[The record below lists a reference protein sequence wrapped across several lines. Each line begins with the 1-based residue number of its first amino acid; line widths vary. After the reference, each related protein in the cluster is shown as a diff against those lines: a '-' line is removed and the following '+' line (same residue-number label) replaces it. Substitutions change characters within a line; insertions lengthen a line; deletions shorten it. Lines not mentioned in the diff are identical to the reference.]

1 MDYFGGYGMQGN
13 SEKLLFKNQKK
24 SENNKNKISKKR
36 IFLLEPSTGHSEDPI
51 HHKSE
56 AEWHNMWP
64 EMHVLVIGYNARLGA
79 KTDHTTYRVANAGPK
94 NPKYSGYN

>member
-24 SENNKNKISKKR
+24 SENNKNKNSKKR
-36 IFLLEPSTGHSEDPI
+36 IYLPEPSTGHSDDPI
-51 HHKSE
+51 RRKSE
-56 AEWHNMWP
+56 AERHNMRP
-64 EMHVLVIGYNARLGA
+64 EMRVLVIGYNARLGA
-79 KTDHTTYRVANAGPK
+79 KTDRATYRVANAGPK